1 MEPESPTTAPISS
14 SNPITPLEGAATA
27 SGSPEDG
34 AVSGPEPAARDLRWV
49 FIGPQ
54 GLRAGWSV
62 AIFLAVMIGALAL
75 FGFLLD
81 LAHPTPQPQNLKV
94 LTVRAGFLQE
104 AQLLLAIVIATFFV
118 SKIEGRRL
126 LDYNLR
132 GPGPVSRFFS
142 GAATGIVALSIL
154 VGGLVAGGWMHFEG
168 AALSGGEILK
178 YALAWGVIFLLVGF
192 AEEGL
197 VRCFLLFTLGRG
209 LNFWWSLGIVVC
221 LCGRV
226 ALNTKANGTWG
237 TYVIASLGLVP
248 CLILFLKK
256 APSEGFW
263 DAAWVTS
270 VLFGAGHTGNSG
282 ESWVG
287 IFSAAGIGVVFCAS
301 VKLTGSA
308 WWAIGCHVAWD
319 WGQSYLYGTPDSGLM
334 ASRHLLNSTYSLD
347 HVIWSGGTTGPEGS
361 ILIIPIMLFILL
373 VAVVQY
379 GRKRKPVAVA
389 MAGPA
394 AG

>member
-1 MEPESPTTAPISS
+1 MEPESPTTAPVSP
-14 SNPITPLEGAATA
+14 SNPITPVEGAAIA
-27 SGSPEDG
+27 SCSPEDG
-34 AVSGPEPAARDLRWV
+34 GGPEPVARDLRWV

-62 AIFLAVMIGALAL
+62 AIFMALMIGALAL

-81 LAHPTPQPQNLKV
+81 LAHPTPQPQPLKV
-94 LTVRAGFLQE
+94 LTVRLGLLQE
-104 AQLLLAIVIATFFV
+104 AQLLLAILIAAWLV
-118 SKIEGRRL
+118 SKIERRRL

-142 GAATGIVALSIL
+142 GAVTGIVALSIL
-154 VGGLVAGGWMHFEG
+154 VAGLVAGGWMHFDG
-168 AALSGGEILK
+168 AVLSGGQILK
-178 YALAWGVIFLLVGF
+178 YGLAWGVIFLLVGF

-209 LNFWWSLGIVVC
+209 LNFWWSLGMVVC

-226 ALNTKANGTWG
+226 AFNTKANGTWG

-270 VLFGAGHTGNSG
+270 VFFGAGHTGNSG

-301 VKLTGSA
+301 VKVTGSA
-308 WWAIGCHVAWD
+308 WWAIGCHAAWD

-334 ASRHLLNSTYSLD
+334 AKGHLLNSTWSQP
-347 HVIWSGGTTGPEGS
+347 VIWSGGTTGPEGS
-361 ILIIPIMLFILL
+361 ILVIPIMLFILL
-373 VAVVQY
+373 VVLLQY
-379 GRKRKPVAVA
+379 GRKRQSAGVV
-389 MAGPA
+389 MAGQA

>member
-1 MEPESPTTAPISS
+1 MEPESPTTAPVSS
-14 SNPITPLEGAATA
+14 SNPITPVEAAAIA
-27 SGSPEDG
+27 SGSPGDADADG
-34 AVSGPEPAARDLRWV
+34 AGPQGRDLRWV

-54 GLRAGWSV
+54 GLRAGWSA
-62 AIFLAVMIGALAL
+62 AIFFALMIGALAL

-94 LTVRAGFLQE
+94 LTVRLGFLQE
-104 AQLLLAIVIATFFV
+104 AQLLLAIIIAAWVV
-118 SKIEGRRL
+118 SKIERRSL

-142 GAATGIVALSIL
+142 GAVTGLVALSIL
-154 VGGLVAGGWMHFEG
+154 VAGLVAGGWMHFEG
-168 AALSGGEILK
+168 AALSGGQIFK
-178 YALAWGVIFLLVGF
+178 YADAWGVVFLLVGF

-237 TYVIASLGLVP
+237 TYVIASLGLLP

-270 VLFGAGHTGNSG
+270 VLFGAGHTGNPG

-308 WWAIGCHVAWD
+308 WWAIGCHAAWD

-334 ASRHLLNSTYSLD
+334 ASKHLLNSTYSLD

-373 VAVVQY
+373 VALVQY
-379 GRKRKPVAVA
+379 GRKRQAPEVVL
-389 MAGPA
+389 AGQA